1 MTLNQ
6 LFTEIQYGKEYMK
19 NKTLTEA
26 IKKCY
31 DEEYDTFS
39 ASKRAKQVSNVV
51 WTEGEELK
59 LNRILSKITVLE
71 DRVDNG
77 KPMSEAYRK
86 MQTASIADDCNL
98 FTEEVLKFK
107 RVDSRKLESAA
118 RIIGDVKYYMTNYV
132 DDKAAIKES
141 NNPLFNKFIREEIS
155 DIEKVIKN

>member
-19 NKTLTEA
+19 DKALTEA

-59 LNRILSKITVLE
+59 LNRIL
-71 DRVDNG
+71 
-77 KPMSEAYRK
+77 K

-98 FTEEVLKFK
+98 FVEEVLKFK

-132 DDKAAIKES
+132 DEKAAIKES
-141 NNPLFNKFIREEIS
+141 NNPLFNKFIKEEIS
-155 DIEKVIKN
+155 NIEKVVKA